1 MAINLQTLPSN
12 RGEDTNSL
20 TELTKGNY
28 KSKAKKK
35 QVKPEK
41 KEVAPEFETRVL
53 ENLGGS
59 IAFVRPKK
67 GEPLIE

>member
-1 MAINLQTLPSN
+1 MT
-12 RGEDTNSL
+12 G
-20 TELTKGNY
+20 LTKGNY
-28 KSKAKKK
+28 EQKSKPRS
-35 QVKPEK
+35 KPKAVPKDKPVSANKNEDK
-41 KEVAPEFETRVL
+41 NSFESKVL